1 MHTQSVRKLHAS
13 GAGQRRSTVAG
24 SRRRIRVAALARS
37 QRSPHGVSVTEP
49 VQAPDDLME
58 SFRTAMRHVAA
69 TVYAVTTGHNGDRYG
84 ILATAVSSLSF
95 DPPSLLVCVNRKASL
110 HAPLCDADI
119 FCVNVLGLGNRDV
132 AEHFMNSG
140 ADRFDVGDW
149 DESHGVPVLTSA
161 QSSLI
166 CRRAHCHEFGTHSI
180 FIGALIAAKHRADA
194 APLTYYDR
202 HYIDISEA
210 PARPAD

>member
-1 MHTQSVRKLHAS
+1 MADPNQTSEELLSA
-13 GAGQRRSTVAG
+13 
-24 SRRRIRVAALARS
+24 
-37 QRSPHGVSVTEP
+37 
-49 VQAPDDLME
+49 
-58 SFRTAMRHVAA
+58 FRTAMRHVAA
-69 TVYAVTTGHNGDRYG
+69 TVYAVTTGHGGGRYG

-95 DPPSLLVCVNRKASL
+95 EPPSLLVCVNRSASL
-110 HAPLCDADI
+110 HAPLASAEV

-132 AEHFMNSG
+132 AEHFMRPYPT
-140 ADRFDVGDW
+140 DRFAVGEW
-149 DESHGVPVLTSA
+149 EEGLGVPVLASA

-180 FIGALIAAKHRADA
+180 FIGELIAVNHRADA

-210 PARPAD
+210 PERAAD